1 MKKHRKKIITVV
13 IILVVIVIITIVF
26 MKNIKQ
32 KDKENVGEI
41 ITEERYKD
49 IEEISTYNNPIIP
62 EGFKKVETETASW
75 KIEKGIPKGWNN
87 GLVIEDEIGNQFVWV
102 PVKFTPN
109 LEDYTVNN
117 GYVYANVGINYNEIE
132 FIQILK
138 YQGFYVARY
147 EAGLPNII
155 SEQTNEFS
163 EESNNV
169 EGIPTSQK
177 NQIVWN
183 FLSWQTAKI
192 NAQKMYESN
201 NLKSDLITNRQW
213 QDILLWISNL
223 GYNLEDSQEYGNYS
237 NTIFNFSGYY
247 STDYGK
253 TYKYSENKSKQTF
266 NMILSTGASERNK
279 INNIYDLAGN
289 VAEFVDVYRWIDNNE
304 IKESL
309 NLKGGYYDNISNYYS
324 ISSNMSISTPNSKQG
339 FRIVLYQQ

>member
-1 MKKHRKKIITVV
+1 MKNTKYFLIWSFIIGIIITS
-13 IILVVIVIITIVF
+13 IIVINIDTNDKTKSIIATELY
-26 MKNIKQ
+26 KNISK
-32 KDKENVGEI
+32 
-41 ITEERYKD
+41 
-49 IEEISTYNNPIIP
+49 ISSYNNPSIP
-62 EGFKKVETETASW
+62 NGFKKVETETASW
-75 KIEKGIPKGWNN
+75 ELENGIPKGWNN
-87 GLVIEDEIGNQFVWV
+87 GLVIEDEKGNQFLWV

-339 FRIVLYQQ
+339 FRIVLYLE

>member
-1 MKKHRKKIITVV
+1 M
-13 IILVVIVIITIVF
+13 
-26 MKNIKQ
+26 
-32 KDKENVGEI
+32 
-41 ITEERYKD
+41 
-49 IEEISTYNNPIIP
+49 
-62 EGFKKVETETASW
+62 
-75 KIEKGIPKGWNN
+75 
-87 GLVIEDEIGNQFVWV
+87 
-102 PVKFTPN
+102 
-109 LEDYTVNN
+109 EDYTVNN

-339 FRIVLYQQ
+339 FRIVLYLE